1 MQSSFQDWSLLV
13 VDDEPDTLQ
22 LIQDYMNIIGV
33 KTYLA
38 DNGYTAIEMLE
49 TLRPTCIL
57 MDISMPEINGFD
69 TLAAIRADASIP
81 YIPVIAVTANV
92 GRIDKHMVMDHGF
105 DGFIAKPFDLQRLL
119 RDIQFYIDKRAAAA

>member
-22 LIQDYMNIIGV
+22 LIHDYMNIIGV

-69 TLAAIRADASIP
+69 TLAAIRADGSIP

-92 GRIDKHMVMDHGF
+92 GRMLRSDT
-105 DGFIAKPFDLQRLL
+105 RNLL
-119 RDIQFYIDKRAAAA
+119 RVCRRPKAPAGAKRRGTSPRLRA

>member
-1 MQSSFQDWSLLV
+1 MQSSYQNWSLLV

-33 KTYLA
+33 KAYVA

-69 TLAAIRADASIP
+69 TLSLIRLDESIP
-81 YIPVIAVTANV
+81 YIPVIAITANV

-105 DGFIAKPFDLQRLL
+105 DGFIAKRTESTRLNS
-119 RDIQFYIDKRAAAA
+119 